1 MENETQRNLPKDVKQ
16 FCTTEKDL
24 ATKISLII
32 PRPFDPTKPLE
43 LQRSLKKKWEDI
55 GKDFAIKK
63 IDHNKATTINHN
75 MAAMG
80 DPDSQHI
87 LTIVCMSDTH
97 TTQDKLG

>member
-1 MENETQRNLPKDVKQ
+1 MENETQKNSQKDKKK
-16 FCTTEKDL
+16 FCTTGKDL

-43 LQRSLKKKWEDI
+43 LQRSLKKKWEEI

-63 IDHNKATTINHN
+63 IDQNKATTIDHN
-75 MAAMG
+75 GATKRN
-80 DPDSQHI
+80 PDSQHF

-97 TTQDKLG
+97 SSQDKFG

>member
-1 MENETQRNLPKDVKQ
+1 MENETQRNSPKDEKE
-16 FCTTEKDL
+16 FCTTGKDL

-43 LQRSLKKKWEDI
+43 LQRSLKKKWEEI

-63 IDHNKATTINHN
+63 IDHNKATTIDHN
-75 MAAMG
+75 MATKRN
-80 DPDSQHI
+80 PDSQHF

-97 TTQDKLG
+97 SSQDKFG